1 MMLNFNMHSAHYII
15 YPQELLQTLLEFYII
30 NFSKSFCPCFQS
42 TYSNLFYLFIQAVE

>member
-30 NFSKSFCPCFQS
+30 NFSKPLSVFQEH
-42 TYSNLFYLFIQAVE
+42 LQ